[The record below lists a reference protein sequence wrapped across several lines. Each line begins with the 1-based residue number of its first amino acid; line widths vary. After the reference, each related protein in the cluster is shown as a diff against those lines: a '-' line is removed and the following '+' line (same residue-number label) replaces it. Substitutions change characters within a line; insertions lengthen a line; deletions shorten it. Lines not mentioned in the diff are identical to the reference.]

1 MKIEKKTIALCLI
14 ALVAGIAIVL
24 PIAYDRGIIT
34 TMQTKPL
41 FNIDVLYANATDNS
55 VSAIINITTTSEVAK
70 LKNRDVKMEIYN
82 LHFYS
87 DQASIANVTYT
98 IDIPALTTESSSNG
112 QHVVTVGSHLPGS
125 IAIRDE
131 SGTLIDYSTIISNTA
146 GIGGYTFQRDEKSHI
161 MGVGAYISGS
171 NVTIYSGMILTIS
184 GSGFSDG
191 ETHESPIQ
199 YTAIFRVPDS
209 AELDYL
215 RNAQTIYVEVTRI
228 MSVSYQCPVSTVS
241 TTSST
246 TTVLATNEVVA
257 HIELTKVDG
266 GFVYG
271 NYEQIVEATGGD
283 VIINYNSQPLI
294 SWRISYSED
303 E

>member
-14 ALVAGIAIVL
+14 ALVTGIAIVL
-24 PIAYDRGIIT
+24 PIAYDRGIIIT
-34 TMQTKPL
+34 VQTNSL
-41 FNIDVLYANATDNS
+41 FNIDVLYANATDTT
-55 VSAIINITTTSEVAK
+55 VGAIINITTTSNVAK
-70 LKNRDVKMEIYN
+70 LKNSDVRMEIYN
-82 LHFYS
+82 FHFYS

-98 IDIPALTTESSSNG
+98 IDVPAVAFFNG
-112 QHVVTVGSHLPGS
+112 QNVVTVGSHLPGS
-125 IAIRDE
+125 IAITDKPIHE
-131 SGTLIDYSTIISNTA
+131 PGTVIDYSTIISNTA

-161 MGVGAYISGS
+161 MGIGACLSGES
-171 NVTIYSGMILTIS
+171 YPITLRVYL
-184 GSGFSDG
+184 DG
-191 ETHESPIQ
+191 ETVTIPAYVFSLIDQE
-199 YTAIFRVPDS
+199 AIDN
-209 AELDYL
+209 L
-215 RNAQTIYVEVTRI
+215 RNAQTLYIEVTRI
-228 MSVSYQCPVSTVS
+228 MSVSYQYPLSNVS

-246 TTVLATNEVVA
+246 TTILANNEVVA

-294 SWRISYSED
+294 SWRIPYSED